1 MNNKRGTQMQETY
14 RAVEVSEPG
23 VLRVVER
30 PLPEPGPGQVRIRV
44 EACGICHTDA
54 ATVTGTYPGLKLPRV
69 PGHEVVGRIDAFG
82 SGVSRWKT
90 GQRVGIG
97 FFGGEDGTCEPC
109 RRGDIVNCQ
118 NAVTPG
124 VTVDGGY
131 AEVMIAE
138 ARGIASIPDELTSV
152 DAAPLLCA
160 GITTYNALRN
170 AGLRGGD
177 LVAVQGIGGLGHLG
191 IQFARHMGF
200 RTVAI
205 GRGGEKAELAKK
217 LGAHVYVD
225 TAVEDAAAALQRLG
239 GARAVLATAP
249 SGDAM
254 GPLVS
259 GLGAR
264 GKLIV
269 VGVPLEPMQL
279 SAFPL
284 VFGGRSIYGS
294 LAGTAI
300 ETEDALAFSVLE
312 NIRPMIETVPFER
325 AAEAY
330 DRMMKGKARFRMV
343 RAVSFPERR
352 RYGLSFPALPSF
364 LRSPSNVSLSSFER
378 TPAASSI
385 AAACSR
391 KVLVMSA
398 RPFAVSSTRRTR
410 RSSVFLRFTSA
421 FFSSRSTAT
430 LIDPGLSHTL
440 GPIVLTGSV
449 PLWSSTSSTRKS
461 ESPRPAPLRFKLC
474 DALSDKARNAF
485 ASTNQTCTPD
495 VSCIFAASFPFPPAS
510 YH

>member
-1 MNNKRGTQMQETY
+1 MTSTY
-14 RAVEVSEPG
+14 KAVEVSAPG
-23 VLRVVER
+23 TLRVVER
-30 PLPEPGPGQVRIRV
+30 PIPEPAPGQVRIRV

-69 PGHEVVGRIDAFG
+69 PGHEVVGRIDALG

-118 NAVTPG
+118 NPVIPG

-138 ARGIASIPDELTSV
+138 SRGIASVPDELTSV

-160 GITTYNALRN
+160 GLTTYNALRN

-200 RTVAI
+200 RTAAI
-205 GRGGEKAELAKK
+205 GRGREKEKLAKD
-217 LGAHVYVD
+217 LGAHVYID
-225 TAVEDAAAALQRLG
+225 TAVEDAAAVLQRLG
-239 GARAVLATAP
+239 GARAILATAP

-259 GLGAR
+259 SLAAR
-264 GKLIV
+264 GKLII
-269 VGVPLEPMQL
+269 VGVPQDPIQL

-312 NIRPMIETVPFER
+312 NIRPMIETVPLEQ
-325 AAEAY
+325 AADAY
-330 DRMMKGKARFRMV
+330 ARMMQGKARFRMV
-343 RAVSFPERR
+343 
-352 RYGLSFPALPSF
+352 
-364 LRSPSNVSLSSFER
+364 
-378 TPAASSI
+378 
-385 AAACSR
+385 
-391 KVLVMSA
+391 LVTKDGA
-398 RPFAVSSTRRTR
+398 
-410 RSSVFLRFTSA
+410 
-421 FFSSRSTAT
+421 
-430 LIDPGLSHTL
+430 
-440 GPIVLTGSV
+440 GS
-449 PLWSSTSSTRKS
+449 K
-461 ESPRPAPLRFKLC
+461 
-474 DALSDKARNAF
+474 
-485 ASTNQTCTPD
+485 
-495 VSCIFAASFPFPPAS
+495 
-510 YH
+510 